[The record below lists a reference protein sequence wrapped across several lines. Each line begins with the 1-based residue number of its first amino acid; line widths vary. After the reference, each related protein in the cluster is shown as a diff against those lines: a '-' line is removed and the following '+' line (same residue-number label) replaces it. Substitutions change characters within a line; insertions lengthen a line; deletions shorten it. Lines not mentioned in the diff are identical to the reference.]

1 MGDRQFKEGRKN
13 DLTFPSEL
21 LESSLAYLVGLEWGI
36 DILKVDSPFF
46 FGSTPAKK
54 TTWFEIVKAE
64 SDKGVVRLDKLSDRE
79 FTVIHFPK
87 KRGDN
92 VILVKT
98 DSLPSIELD
107 GQTLASLILRRAEIH
122 VEEIIEQG
130 MWKELEAKKKKALVA
145 Q

>member
-1 MGDRQFKEGRKN
+1 M
-13 DLTFPSEL
+13 
-21 LESSLAYLVGLEWGI
+21 
-36 DILKVDSPFF
+36 KVDSPFF

>member
-1 MGDRQFKEGRKN
+1 V
-13 DLTFPSEL
+13 TFPSEL

-130 MWKELEAKKKKALVA
+130 MWKELEAKKKKASETL
-145 Q
+145 

>member
-1 MGDRQFKEGRKN
+1 M
-13 DLTFPSEL
+13 TTCPSEL

-46 FGSTPAKK
+46 FGSTPTKK
-54 TTWFEIVKAE
+54 TTWFEVVKAH
-64 SDKGVVRLDKLSDRE
+64 SDKGIVHLEKLSDKE

-92 VILVKT
+92 VILVRT
-98 DSLPSIELD
+98 DSLPSTQLD
-107 GQTLASLILRRAEIH
+107 GQTLATLILRRAEIH
-122 VEEIIEQG
+122 VEEIINQG
-130 MWKELEAKKKKALVA
+130 IWKELEAKKNKALVA

>member
-1 MGDRQFKEGRKN
+1 M
-13 DLTFPSEL
+13 TFPSEL